1 MAKKEVR
8 AIITLAC
15 QTCKNRN
22 YATKKNR
29 QHNPDR
35 MEFNKYCSTCRK
47 HTPHKE
53 TR

>member
-8 AIITLAC
+8 TIITLAC
-15 QTCKNRN
+15 QTCKRRN

-35 MEFNKYCSTCRK
+35 MELKKYCPGCRQ
-47 HTPHKE
+47 HTAHKE